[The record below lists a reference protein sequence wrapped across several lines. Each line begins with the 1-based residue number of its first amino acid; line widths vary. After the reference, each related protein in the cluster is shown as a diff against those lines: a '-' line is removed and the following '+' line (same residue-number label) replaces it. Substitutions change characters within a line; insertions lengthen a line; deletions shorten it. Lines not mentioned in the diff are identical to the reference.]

1 MARSWINY
9 SGEKQIRER
18 LLAAIAKLHV
28 GVQHLYI
35 YIYPSNRKDF
45 VGVQRFV
52 RCNFATFTQNTI
64 IRYHSRHSYREIWNG
79 KFFER
84 RVLRRGERDP
94 KIAAGWSPRRR
105 QVWRYCSWYV
115 GEDSHR
121 TPRNEHVG
129 RSFAMQKSFLGSFLI
144 LAPIPSIWVALTG
157 NLTDNATAFSF
168 SFLLF
173 ILEN

>member
-1 MARSWINY
+1 MAQSWINY

-64 IRYHSRHSYREIWNG
+64 IRYHSRHSYHEIWNG

-94 KIAAGWSPRRR
+94 KIAAG
-105 QVWRYCSWYV
+105 
-115 GEDSHR
+115 
-121 TPRNEHVG
+121 
-129 RSFAMQKSFLGSFLI
+129 
-144 LAPIPSIWVALTG
+144 
-157 NLTDNATAFSF
+157 
-168 SFLLF
+168 
-173 ILEN
+173 

>member
-1 MARSWINY
+1 MAQSWINY

-28 GVQHLYI
+28 GVQRLYI
-35 YIYPSNRKDF
+35 YIYILRIADF

-94 KIAAGWSPRRR
+94 KIAAG
-105 QVWRYCSWYV
+105 
-115 GEDSHR
+115 
-121 TPRNEHVG
+121 
-129 RSFAMQKSFLGSFLI
+129 
-144 LAPIPSIWVALTG
+144 
-157 NLTDNATAFSF
+157 
-168 SFLLF
+168 
-173 ILEN
+173 